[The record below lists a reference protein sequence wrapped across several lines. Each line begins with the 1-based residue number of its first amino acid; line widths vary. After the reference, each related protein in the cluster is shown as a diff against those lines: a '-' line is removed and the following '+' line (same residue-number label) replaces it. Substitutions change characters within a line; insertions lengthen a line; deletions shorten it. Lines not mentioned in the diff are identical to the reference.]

1 MDRYGDLD
9 LECDGGDVAGKGGV
23 FKGRF
28 KKTPKLS
35 KEAQPPQLTFLQ
47 QNQEIST
54 SNDSLDGKSSKYR
67 EKEKLEGSKENLA
80 EKHKSKQSG
89 FSALMNTL
97 SFDKQGKDNTDVDV
111 EETLD
116 NAENQ
121 ASHKQSKLAGVMAK
135 LNPFKNENKEEKQSE
150 SSDEDTPASTD
161 KTSSHK
167 QVTLLQQN
175 QDISAS
181 NDSLDGKSSK
191 DKSSMLG
198 GIFKRPYKKGHA
210 RRPSQDLL
218 DIDLSASNNNDNES
232 TKEPADIFKKS
243 PKPLK
248 EKTKSQ
254 DNLTVDNEVSANSD
268 SLTEKTAKV
277 TLLQQNQD
285 ISASNDSLD
294 GKSSKDKSSML
305 GGIFKRPYKKGH
317 ARRPSQDLLDIDLSA
332 SNNNDN
338 ESTKEPA
345 DIFKKSPKPLK
356 EKTKSQDNLTV
367 DNEVSANSDSLTE
380 KTAKYR
386 EKEKL
391 EGSKENLAEKHKSK
405 QSGFSA
411 LMNTL
416 SFDKQGKDNTDVD
429 VEETLDNAENQ
440 ASHKQSK
447 LAGVM
452 AKLNPFK
459 NENKEE
465 KQSES
470 SDEDTPASTDKTSSH
485 KQKEPK
491 DTDTLK
497 GAEKQMEGKPKALK
511 NVDGESYHRSEIP
524 PVPPRRTPKEKS
536 GTPVQEKGKT
546 KSSEGAQEEKLSGS
560 KENLTD
566 KPKVRQKGF
575 SAMMKST
582 FYSDKQENA
591 DVGETLDKAENQASH
606 KQSKFAE
613 AMNIMNPFKYAQK
626 DKPSDS
632 SDEDAATD
640 KSSSHKQANKD
651 VLSGKK
657 PDKEA
662 PTIPSQKPLK
672 KELRNRA
679 ANACVQE
686 DQQQSQS
693 DEEILKDKA
702 TRQRGDEV
710 TPAESKPNKKK
721 TKHLNPLLQA
731 AAQPPSD
738 DEGLKDQ
745 TEKGDE
751 SRQELE
757 MDGTN
762 KPEEVKVKKPK
773 RHNPFMPRVKAKV
786 TQRRTHEE
794 ENEGVNLPLF
804 ERLDEFRVDS
814 PQPEDVQDMNDLMEW
829 WKTVESWEDTPQDED
844 MTEKEEAK
852 AFAVTADKV
861 QKGIRVFNKL
871 FSERA
876 ESLWDHVIELRS
888 IADTLDKFSKNT
900 KIAQITG
907 GSTSAIG
914 GVATITG
921 LALAPVTFG
930 TSLIVTAVGLGV
942 AAAGGLTSAGAGIS
956 NQVNN
961 SLDRKKV
968 EKIVKDY
975 EQKMVDLNKC
985 LLFIKQGIEN
995 LRRFDLIKMKN
1006 NAYNRDFPALTSSF
1020 YEDGAMAGKAILI
1033 NANEIMRVVQIAN
1046 VAGSTAARAVQIAS
1060 MATGVLTG
1068 LFVAMDIY
1076 FVTKDSKE
1084 LKKGAKSEFA
1094 SKIRE
1099 VASQL
1104 HDGLVELNTIRDELK
1119 GTTPQ
1124 DNQEDNQEDKKKY
1137 DYDVPEEDEIDRI
1150 KKAYKKDLDN
1160 REYV

>member
-54 SNDSLDGKSSKYR
+54 SNDSLDGKSSKQYR

-294 GKSSKDKSSML
+294 GKSS
-305 GGIFKRPYKKGH
+305 
-317 ARRPSQDLLDIDLSA
+317 
-332 SNNNDN
+332 
-338 ESTKEPA
+338 
-345 DIFKKSPKPLK
+345 
-356 EKTKSQDNLTV
+356 
-367 DNEVSANSDSLTE
+367 
-380 KTAKYR
+380 KYR